1 MPAWSKDNIARHL
14 LHAAGIALHYY
25 DNSGPTEKADGSVVT
40 RADHE
45 IEQYFRQTF
54 DHPSAGTYLLGEETQ
69 GTLDDDYVAE
79 ALIRVK
85 DRASELTGLDFMH
98 EPKVLRHFTARL
110 VPDNARPLRRSA

>member
-1 MPAWSKDNIARHL
+1 M
-14 LHAAGIALHYY
+14 
-25 DNSGPTEKADGSVVT
+25 
-40 RADHE
+40 
-45 IEQYFRQTF
+45 
-54 DHPSAGTYLLGEETQ
+54 
-69 GTLDDDYVAE
+69 DYVAE